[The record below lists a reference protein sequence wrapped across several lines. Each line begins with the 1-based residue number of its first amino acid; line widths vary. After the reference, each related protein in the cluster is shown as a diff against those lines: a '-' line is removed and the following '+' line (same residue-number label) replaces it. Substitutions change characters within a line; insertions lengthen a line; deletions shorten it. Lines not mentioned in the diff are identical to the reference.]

1 VSEIPLSWKLG
12 VDITVDD
19 VNNKNMVMRGGPTCT
34 YNGKEIPAFFGTSP
48 KASITSQLLA
58 DMLKL
63 IDQCCIYDRSIA
75 TPVLLLDGHN
85 SRMMLPFLRY
95 INDERHKWCCCIGVP
110 YATHIWQVGDAS
122 ALNGS
127 FKMELYRAKREYLK
141 YRTSMKFEPTDI
153 IPLLNKSWVK
163 SFGNV
168 ESAKKA
174 IAHRGWNPLNW
185 NLLDH
190 LPEEDVVDLTQHK
203 EEAPSL
209 PLLPPINVTKGVGS
223 YYVDKILEEQ

>member
-1 VSEIPLSWKLG
+1 V
-12 VDITVDD
+12 
-19 VNNKNMVMRGGPTCT
+19 
-34 YNGKEIPAFFGTSP
+34 
-48 KASITSQLLA
+48 
-58 DMLKL
+58 
-63 IDQCCIYDRSIA
+63 
-75 TPVLLLDGHN
+75 VLLH
-85 SRMMLPFLRY
+85 
-95 INDERHKWCCCIGVP
+95 WCVICHP
-110 YATHIWQVGDAS
+110 HFQVGDAS

-127 FKMELYRAKREYLK
+127 FKMELYRAKQEYLK
-141 YRTSMKFEPTDI
+141 YRTSMKFEATDI

-190 LPEEDVVDLTQHK
+190 LPEEDVVDLTQHQ

-209 PLLPPINVTKGVGS
+209 PPLPPINVTKGVGS
-223 YYVDKILEEQ
+223 YYVDKILEEQQKDAGRKKRFDDIKKECDTREKKILHLKQLTKILSSVLAASNHYVLDDNVLERVEQKHRLDEAAKTAAQDKQ